1 MDNVKNAVETKTDM
15 KIFIIMDFTDVE
27 KKRLTWCFGYCESIL
42 GTNWSGW
49 EFTAFIEEDG
59 IILSDI

>member
-27 KKRLTWCFGYCESIL
+27 KKRLT
-42 GTNWSGW
+42 
-49 EFTAFIEEDG
+49 
-59 IILSDI
+59 